1 MLTQPDRPHGRGLKL
16 QPSRV
21 KACAQARGLPVLQPA
36 SLKREED
43 RAGVVSI
50 ALDVLVVAAYG
61 LILPPRVLAWPR
73 HGCLNIH
80 ASRLPRWRGAAPIA
94 RAIEAGDEATGV
106 TIMRMDAG
114 LDTGPMIA
122 VSDVPIVGTDTAGS
136 LHDKLADLGAA
147 LIVDVVARLA
157 RDGALAA
164 TPQPAE
170 GATYARKIE
179 RADAALDWRLP
190 AVVLSR
196 RSRAFD
202 PVPGAWTL
210 WAGTEA
216 KVAAAQPVSG
226 RADAPPGTVLGVSDA
241 GIDVACAPGEALRI
255 ASFKPAGGRWMGG
268 AAFAAGRGV
277 RPGAR
282 FDAFSGLARG
292 QS

>member
-1 MLTQPDRPHGRGLKL
+1 VLTQPDRPHGRGLKL
-16 QPSRV
+16 APSPV
-21 KACAQARGLPVLQPA
+21 KAYAQAHGLPVLQPA

-43 RAGVVSI
+43 RAGVVSTVV
-50 ALDVLVVAAYG
+50 DVLVVAAYG
-61 LILPPRVLAWPR
+61 LILPPQVLGWPR
-73 HGCLNIH
+73 YGCLNIH

-106 TIMRMDAG
+106 TIMQMDAG
-114 LDTGPMIA
+114 LDTGGVIA
-122 VSDVPIVGTDTAGS
+122 ISDVPIEATDTAGT
-136 LHDKLADLGAA
+136 LHDKLAGAGA
-147 LIVDVVARLA
+147 SLIVDVVARLA
-157 RDGALAA
+157 RAGALPA

-190 AVVLSR
+190 AAVLWR

-210 WAGTEA
+210 WSGIEV
-216 KVAAAQPVSG
+216 KVAAAQAVSG
-226 RADAPPGTVLGVSDA
+226 RADAPPGTVLAVSDA

-255 ASFKPAGGRWMGG
+255 ASFKPAGGRWMSG

-282 FDAFSGLARG
+282 FDAPSGLARREP
-292 QS
+292 